1 MSSITTLP
9 AAGRYVD
16 RTAIEKAQKALVGA
30 VRALFE
36 ADIFSASG
44 HGNASIRLA
53 HNPQRILL
61 TAPGVLRGMRDDE
74 VAEVD
79 LDGTVISGELSKES
93 ADVIRMHTE
102 CYRRRP
108 DVNAV
113 IHTHSPYA
121 TAFAVAARPLP
132 LTYEPLAGA
141 GQSHEIPVAPY
152 GKRGEPASIKTIAD
166 TLEAYPTTTAL
177 LLANHGVLVLAKDIG
192 QLVRIAVAVE
202 EAAKLQVIASA
213 IGGAVAFPLPHA
225 KSAGAV

>member
-1 MSSITTLP
+1 MSVVTTLP
-9 AAGRYVD
+9 AATRGID
-16 RTAIEKAQKALVGA
+16 RAAIEAAQISLVGA

-53 HNPQRILL
+53 HDPRRILL

-79 LDGTVISGELSKES
+79 LDGTIISGDLSKES
-93 ADVIRMHTE
+93 ADVIKMHTE

-121 TAFAVAARPLP
+121 TAFAVAAKPLP

-141 GQSHEIPVAPY
+141 GQSHAVPLAPY
-152 GKRGEPASIKTIAD
+152 GRRGEAASIQAIAD
-166 TLEAYPTTTAL
+166 TLDAYPTTAAL
-177 LLANHGVLVLAKDIG
+177 LLANHGVLVLGKDVG
-192 QLVRIAVAVE
+192 NLVRIAVAVE
-202 EAAKLQVIASA
+202 EAAKLEVIASA
-213 IGGAVAFPLPHA
+213 IGGAVVFPLLDASPR
-225 KSAGAV
+225 